1 MRALLLLAAAVCG
14 WAEPHR
20 VVLLQELVR
29 LDAMERRTII
39 MFPLEQQEAELELK
53 FTSKLGGEGVRAA
66 LFAQEDSAP
75 VAASGYETAETMRVP
90 LKRQTM
96 YRVELENLRQRLGH
110 ALVDVEATL
119 VFGGRRTVG
128 EGAGARTLDPARR
141 TYTILTSLTLFFLIC
156 GYAAARLGPPILER
170 MRGER

>member
-1 MRALLLLAAAVCG
+1 MKWILLLLALAPG

-39 MFPLEQQEAELELK
+39 MFPLEQQDAELELK

-75 VAASGYETAETMRVP
+75 MAASGYETSKAMRIP

-119 VFGGRRTVG
+119 VFGGRRTAG
-128 EGAGARTLDPARR
+128 EAAGARTLDPARR
-141 TYTILTSLTLFFLIC
+141 KYTILASLTLFFLIC